1 MNASLTSRI
10 SSFHGSLALI
20 LLAIGSACSDA
31 ETDSAGSVGGGAGT
45 GAMGGLGNGGTSS
58 TGEPG
63 GASSAGEAGQ
73 EATAG
78 SDGSPDPVFLLGT
91 RVWDDAA
98 ATSYFH
104 LVDSL
109 DTGTQVDESQAIEVP
124 GAAKL
129 YAIAD
134 LGWFAFG
141 DGETPTLTRYTL
153 GENDALVRGAELSLV
168 NYGVASLWDTLYVVS
183 PTKLYY
189 PDRENARLI
198 IINPTE
204 MRLEGSVE
212 LPETVRQ
219 GYLALYGYKP
229 HFRNGKLLFSVGW
242 FDWDND
248 RVLPETGLV
257 VLDTETDSARLEVD
271 DRCGGVT
278 TSVEIASG
286 DVYLV
291 SSALAGAT
299 HRIGRLATEPCAL
312 RIRAGA
318 HEFDPDYLTRLEDVT
333 GARTSG
339 EPIPAGENA
348 LFLRTLDE
356 SSAMIPSGTASWE
369 ITGQSAW
376 RWWRWDVVTGT
387 AEELTELRPSTADVL
402 WFQVG
407 RRVFGTET
415 KADYSETTL
424 IELTAEDGP
433 RRALTAPGF
442 LHGVAQIR

>member
-1 MNASLTSRI
+1 MKASTTRRM
-10 SSFHGSLALI
+10 SSFHGSIAFA
-20 LLAIGSACSDA
+20 LLAISAACSDP
-31 ETDSAGSVGGGAGT
+31 ETGSGNSMGGGAGT
-45 GAMGGLGNGGTSS
+45 AAMGGLGSGGTSS

-63 GASSAGEAGQ
+63 GANGAGEAGQ
-73 EATAG
+73 DATAG
-78 SDGSPDPVFLLGT
+78 SDGGPDPVFLLGT

-104 LVDSL
+104 IVDSL
-109 DTGTQVDESQAIEVP
+109 EPGTKVDDSKAIEVP

-134 LGWFAFG
+134 LGWFAIG

-153 GENDALVRGAELSLV
+153 AENGTLVRGAELSLV

-183 PTKLYY
+183 ATKLYY

-204 MRLEGSVE
+204 MRIVGEVE
-212 LPETVRQ
+212 LPETVRK
-219 GYLALYGYKP
+219 GYVALYGYKP
-229 HFRNGKLLFSVGW
+229 HFRNGELLFSVGW

-257 VLDTETDSARLEVD
+257 VLDTTTDSARFEVD
-271 DRCGGVT
+271 DRCGGIT

-286 DVYLV
+286 DVYFV

-299 HRIGRLATEPCAL
+299 HRIGRLGTEPCAL
-312 RIRAGA
+312 RLRAGA
-318 HEFDPDYLTRLEDVT
+318 GEFDPDYLSRLEDVT
-333 GARTSG
+333 GAQISG
-339 EPIPAGENA
+339 EPIPAGGNA
-348 LFLRTLDE
+348 LFLRALDE
-356 SSAMIPSGTASWE
+356 SLARIAPETASWD

-376 RWWRWDVVTGT
+376 RWWRWDVVTGA
-387 AEELTELRPSTADVL
+387 AEELSELGPSTADVL

-415 KADYSETTL
+415 KTDYSETTL
-424 IELTAEDGP
+424 IELTAEEGP

>member
-1 MNASLTSRI
+1 MNASLVSHVSHLR
-10 SSFHGSLALI
+10 GSLAL
-20 LLAIGSACSDA
+20 LLLVASSACSDP
-31 ETDSAGSVGGGAGT
+31 ETDSADSVGGGAGM
-45 GAMGGLGNGGTSS
+45 GATAGLGNGGTSS
-58 TGEPG
+58 TGGTDG
-63 GASSAGEAGQ
+63 GSSAGEAGH
-73 EATAG
+73 EAAAG

-109 DTGTQVDESQAIEVP
+109 EAGTEVDVSKAVEVP

-129 YAIAD
+129 FAIAD

-141 DGETPTLTRYTL
+141 DGETPKLARYTL
-153 GENDALVRGAELSLV
+153 GENGALVRGAELSLV

-183 PTKLYY
+183 ATKLYY

-204 MRLEGSVE
+204 MRIEGEVE
-212 LPETVRQ
+212 LPETVRK
-219 GYLALYGYKP
+219 GYVALYGYKP
-229 HFRNGKLLFSVGW
+229 HFRNGELLFSVGW

-257 VLDTETDSARLEVD
+257 VLDTATDSARFEVD
-271 DRCGGVT
+271 DRCGGIT

-286 DVYLV
+286 DVYFV

-299 HRIGRLATEPCAL
+299 HRIGRLGTEPCAL
-312 RIRAGA
+312 RLRAGA
-318 HEFDPDYLTRLEDVT
+318 REFDPDYLSRLEDVT
-333 GARTSG
+333 GAQISG
-339 EPIPAGENA
+339 EPIPAGGNA
-348 LFLRTLDE
+348 LFLRALDE
-356 SSAMIPSGTASWE
+356 SLARIAPETASWD

-376 RWWRWDVVTGT
+376 RWWRWDVVTDA
-387 AEELTELRPSTADVL
+387 AEELSELRPSTADVL

-415 KADYSETTL
+415 KTDYSETTL